1 MIHLRISKLRH
12 TARSPGYYPRMR
24 VLLAVGAALAFAVA
38 AAPVAA
44 AAPGPVYAN
53 CSQAREA
60 GVSNI
65 PRGDPAYWPDGDR
78 DGDGIACESN

>member
-1 MIHLRISKLRH
+1 
-12 TARSPGYYPRMR
+12 MR
-24 VLLAVGAALAFAVA
+24 VGGSGTLSGGRGTVWMIAGLAAAALLT
-38 AAPVAA
+38 APAAA
-44 AAPGPVYAN
+44 AAPGPVYQN

-78 DGDGIACESN
+78 DKDGIACESQ